1 MNEHSDNIGEEL
13 RGSAR
18 QALRFLKWLI
28 PVLALFYL
36 GDGFYTIGTNE
47 IGVREFMGRVV
58 DRQVMPGLHYTLP
71 RPFGRIHKVP
81 VMRSESVVI
90 DDFFQDPAP
99 GSRASIF
106 KELTGLESYA
116 LSGDNNTVE
125 IKVIVHYRYTDPFEF
140 LFGATRKEVLMRDIV
155 CREIIHLLAVRPV
168 DLILT
173 RGREMIRGA
182 LHQGIQERLDRNRTG
197 ITVDRVDIRE
207 IRPPVVVQRFF
218 DDVINAQIDRKQME
232 SRAHAFATDEVAQAR
247 ADADRRVQEAA
258 AYRRRV
264 VEEATGESERFL
276 ELLDEY
282 RKVPEITRKRLYL
295 EFARDTLGRLKNTYL
310 IDHREET
317 RPPRPRIM
325 P

>member
-1 MNEHSDNIGEEL
+1 MNHDRNSIGSEL
-13 RGSAR
+13 KSSLR
-18 QALRFLKWLI
+18 QAGCFTGWTI
-28 PVLALFYL
+28 LALILLYFAT
-36 GDGFYTIGTNE
+36 GFYTIDSNE
-47 IGVREFMGRVV
+47 LGVREFMGRVV

-71 RPFGRIHKVP
+71 RPFSRIHKVQ
-81 VMRSESVVI
+81 VTKSESIVV
-90 DDFFQDPAP
+90 DDFFQDPDP
-99 GSRASIF
+99 RSRAAIF

-125 IKVIVHYRYTDPFEF
+125 LKVVVRYRETDPFNSI
-140 LFGATRKEVLMRDIV
+140 FGVARKEVLLRDIV

-173 RGREMIRGA
+173 RGREVIG
-182 LHQGIQERLDRNRTG
+182 LTLQTGIQEKLNRNRTG
-197 ITVDRVDIRE
+197 ITIDGVDIRE
-207 IRPPVVVQRFF
+207 IRPPTGVQRFF

-232 SRAHAFATDEVAQAR
+232 SRAHSFATEEITKAR
-247 ADADRRVQEAA
+247 ADGDRREQEAS
-258 AYRRRV
+258 AYRSRV
-264 VEEATGESERFL
+264 IEAATGESERFL

-282 RKVPEITRKRLYL
+282 RKVPEITRQRLYL
-295 EFARDTLGRLKNTYL
+295 EFARETLGRLKNTYL